1 MATPAVEGG
10 RDVNSPRWSARVVMP
25 GRHVYG
31 AASMV
36 LGIVGFA
43 TAGFL
48 TNWHPVPEGIA
59 HRRVLAYAAAALM
72 FAAGAGLQSRRT
84 TRAALLLSALV
95 YTPFA
100 LLWLRRV
107 IGFPQLSGTWS
118 GFAEQFAP
126 VIAALFAYGCVTGAN
141 AQWPPK
147 AVAACRA
154 VFGLCVI
161 GLGLAHFFALAI
173 TASLVPKWI
182 PPGQRFWAAATGAAM
197 VLAGVSIAID
207 VQSVHA
213 ARLLTVLL
221 LLFGAFV
228 WTPRVFFNPHR
239 PNAWGGFA
247 ITMLVC
253 GAAWMVADGLD
264 QRTWAR
270 NGTVQPSEC

>member
-1 MATPAVEGG
+1 
-10 RDVNSPRWSARVVMP
+10 
-25 GRHVYG
+25 
-31 AASMV
+31 MV
-36 LGIVGFA
+36 LGILGFT
-43 TAGFL
+43 TAGFA
-48 TNWHPVPEGIA
+48 NYWHPVPEGIA
-59 HRRVLAYAAAALM
+59 YRRVLAYAAAALLL
-72 FAAGAGLQSRRT
+72 AAGAGLQWRKT
-84 TRAALLLSALV
+84 TRAALLLSASV

-126 VIAALFAYGCVTGAN
+126 VIAALFAYGRVVAGTN
-141 AQWPPK
+141 ARWPPK

-173 TASLVPKWI
+173 TARLVPKWI
-182 PPGQRFWAAATGAAM
+182 PPGQRFWAAATGLAM

-207 VQSVHA
+207 VQSARA

-221 LLFGAFV
+221 SLFGAFV
-228 WTPRVFFNPHR
+228 WAPRLLLTPNESV
-239 PNAWGGFA
+239 AWGGCA
-247 ITMLVC
+247 ITLLVC

-264 QRTWAR
+264 R
-270 NGTVQPSEC
+270 

>member
-1 MATPAVEGG
+1 
-10 RDVNSPRWSARVVMP
+10 
-25 GRHVYG
+25 
-31 AASMV
+31 MV
-36 LGIVGFA
+36 LGILGFA
-43 TAGFL
+43 TAGFA

-59 HRRVLAYAAAALM
+59 YRGVLAYTAAALM
-72 FAAGAGLQSRRT
+72 FAAGVGLQWRKT
-84 TRAALLLSALV
+84 TRAALLLSAAV

-118 GFAEQFAP
+118 GFAEQLAP
-126 VIAALFAYGCVTGAN
+126 VIAALFAYGRGAGTN
-141 AQWPPK
+141 ARWSPK

-161 GLGLAHFFALAI
+161 GLGLAHFFALTL
-173 TASLVPKWI
+173 TARLVPKWI
-182 PPGQRFWAAATGAAM
+182 PPGQRFWAAATGVAL

-207 VQSVHA
+207 VQSARA

-228 WTPRVFFNPHR
+228 WVPRLFSNPHQ
-239 PNAWGGFA
+239 PVAWGGFA
-247 ITMLVC
+247 ITILVC

-264 QRTWAR
+264 GGMPAR
-270 NGTVQPSEC
+270 DGTLPP